1 MKILYIYNY
10 VLYSMILSKS
20 MVFMF
25 LHVIV
30 LEIINHIEY
39 NNNLTLRYVKIEK
52 ETAIEILES
61 DKLL

>member
-1 MKILYIYNY
+1 
-10 VLYSMILSKS
+10 